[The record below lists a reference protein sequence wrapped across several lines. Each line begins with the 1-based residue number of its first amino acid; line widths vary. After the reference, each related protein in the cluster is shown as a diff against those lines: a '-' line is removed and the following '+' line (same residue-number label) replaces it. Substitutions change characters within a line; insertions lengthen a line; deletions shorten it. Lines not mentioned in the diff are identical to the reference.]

1 VFRAVSSSRTSSPRL
16 SDDQPIGPHPQGFAD
31 ETRQRNG
38 AGAFEIRLPR
48 FEAHVVRMVHAQ
60 LGDVLDRDD
69 PLVRRHQA
77 QQRRQQRGLAR
88 TRRARTRGCCDAPRR
103 ASRAASGL
111 GIAEAATSELVE
123 VGDIDLRQ
131 TDRYGRARARDG
143 AARRGARAVLP
154 PHVDHG
160 RGVVEVAPAD
170 ADERDGQRA
179 QLIGIRPPLDD
190 RHGPGAAVDEQAVRA
205 VDEHVRHL
213 GIAQE
218 VTKGSRAG

>member
-1 VFRAVSSSRTSSPRL
+1 
-16 SDDQPIGPHPQGFAD
+16 
-31 ETRQRNG
+31 
-38 AGAFEIRLPR
+38 
-48 FEAHVVRMVHAQ
+48 
-60 LGDVLDRDD
+60 
-69 PLVRRHQA
+69 
-77 QQRRQQRGLAR
+77 
-88 TRRARTRGCCDAPRR
+88 
-103 ASRAASGL
+103 
-111 GIAEAATSELVE
+111 
-123 VGDIDLRQ
+123 
-131 TDRYGRARARDG
+131 
-143 AARRGARAVLP
+143 VLP

-170 ADERDGQRA
+170 SDERDGQRA